1 MFRFSNPEYFY
12 LFIIVPLLFL
22 LFIVENIKRK
32 KRLKVYGNQKLVE
45 QLTPDVSYRRPWL
58 KFILQITA
66 IIVCI
71 FMIAGPQF
79 GSKAQKVKR
88 QSVELMIALDVSNS
102 MMAQDIV
109 PCRLDKAKQIL
120 SKLIDKLQNDKI
132 GLVVFAGD
140 AFTQLPITSD
150 YVSAK
155 MFMSSINPSLVPVQ
169 GTAIGSAI
177 DLCARSFPPKGK
189 AERAIILITDGENFE
204 DDAVK
209 SAKNALDE
217 GIKTNVIGMGL
228 DKGAPIPTG
237 KNNDF
242 MKDKDGNVV
251 ITKMNEKVCQEIA
264 AAGKGVY
271 VRSDNTNGALR
282 VISAQL
288 DKMTKANVESTVYSE
303 YDEQFQGFAW
313 IILIL
318 ILVDVFILERKNKYL
333 RKIKLFKL

>member
-1 MFRFSNPEYFY
+1 MFRFSNPEYLY
-12 LFIIVPLLFL
+12 LFITVPFL
-22 LFIVENIKRK
+22 VVLFITENIKRK
-32 KRLKVYGNQKLVE
+32 KRLKAYGNPQLLE
-45 QLTPDVSYRRPWL
+45 QLTPDVSHRRPWL
-58 KFILQITA
+58 KFILQMTT

-79 GSKAQKVKR
+79 GTKAQKVNR
-88 QSVELMIALDVSNS
+88 QSAELMIALDISNS
-102 MMAQDIV
+102 MMAQDIM
-109 PCRLDKAKQIL
+109 PNRLAKSKQIL

-155 MFMSSINPSLVPVQ
+155 MFMSSISPSLVPVQ

-177 DLCARSFPPKGK
+177 DLCVRSFPPKGK

-209 SAKNALDE
+209 SAEVALDE
-217 GIKTNVIGMGL
+217 GIKVNVIGMGL
-228 DKGAPIPTG
+228 EKGGPIPTG
-237 KNNDF
+237 TNNEF
-242 MKDKDGNVV
+242 FKDKDGTVV
-251 ITKMNEKVCQEIA
+251 ITKLNEKGCQEIA

-282 VISAQL
+282 VITAQL
-288 DKMTKANVESTVYSE
+288 DKMTKANVSSTIYSE
-303 YDEQFQGFAW
+303 YNEQFQGLAW
-313 IILIL
+313 IILVL
-318 ILVDVFILERKNKYL
+318 ILVDVLILERKNKYL